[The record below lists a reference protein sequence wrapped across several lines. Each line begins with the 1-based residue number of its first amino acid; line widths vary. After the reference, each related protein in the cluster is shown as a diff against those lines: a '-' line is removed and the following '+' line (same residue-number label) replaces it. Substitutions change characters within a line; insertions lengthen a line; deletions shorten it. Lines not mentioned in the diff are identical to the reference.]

1 MDKILAGGKDL
12 VQQVMAVMVHG
23 AVAGQGGGAVQPANS
38 AVKRS
43 IGFTIGFH
51 NQKTKDY
58 AIRHYANQSVIY
70 DFCVGVPISRP

>member
-51 NQKTKDY
+51 NQKT
-58 AIRHYANQSVIY
+58 IRHYANQPVIY